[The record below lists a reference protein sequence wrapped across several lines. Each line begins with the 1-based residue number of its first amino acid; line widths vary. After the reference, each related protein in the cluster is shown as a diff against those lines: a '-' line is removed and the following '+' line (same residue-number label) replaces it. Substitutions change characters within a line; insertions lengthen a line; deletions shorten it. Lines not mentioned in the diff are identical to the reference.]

1 MPRVSRRYVKSEH
14 DESEEEALP
23 PMSPNTQKDHHL
35 KMIQRM
41 DLCEKNADAIKTS
54 DYPNRPRLFTT
65 LSITPE
71 CNIEGTEAARIA
83 SAHKA
88 PTAKWQTFGQSDEA
102 VDVLFNQKQISN
114 GNKHRHALEEQ
125 KKEEEARL
133 GHKLSLA
140 DTYNE
145 YGGNRRAGKRVAS
158 LHARPAAAS
167 LTQSILSARPVP
179 AVPKD
184 SGFWE
189 LGKGAHVGPLPPPA
203 LEGTASKARAM
214 QLDEPAIKM
223 GAIKVSAMPAAPAV
237 AVNAADLKRRAL
249 TLPAKP
255 YSFNLV
261 EDPSQ
266 FMSSIKGKLTTW
278 LHETQAAAPGMSTSA
293 TNAVQGTLAAPSTM
307 PPVHPEQISDG
318 YLHDPSIR
326 RVPVSELSFSRAHS
340 LAPGNVS
347 THTDGTPS
355 SAALSGFSAS
365 ATNEKS
371 STAIQAVTDDLIG
384 LGIENATLS
393 GTLPMA
399 TVHSAGSAL
408 QASPLSDSG
417 SLLDS
422 PIPDKVS
429 SQVLPAQAAKVVIVH
444 GHRYVHESELF
455 ALKKAIIEQFSNT
468 TANLV
473 GDLLPSKPLPNA
485 VPVTQRSLPTLTVPS
500 SVTAIAPLASRPD
513 NPFAPREPLAT
524 NNSNISQVS
533 STISKE
539 TSNPPPTAKPAARP
553 SSVVTSNKTVFSKW
567 ADEPAARPSS
577 VVTSNKAVSP
587 KWVDESAAQPSSVVT
602 SNKAISSKWA
612 DEPAARPSNPPRV
625 PVVRPSSPLIG
636 DRKVFGHLSKE
647 AAAGQ
652 KYDSPQLKPKQPVMG
667 KRRYEP
673 PGPGLTRLLQEI
685 AEAKQE
691 SPASEDKD
699 EEL

>member
-41 DLCEKNADAIKTS
+41 DLSEKNADAIKTS

-83 SAHKA
+83 SANKA
-88 PTAKWQTFGQSDEA
+88 PTTKWQTFGQSDEA

-158 LHARPAAAS
+158 LHSRPAAA
-167 LTQSILSARPVP
+167 ARPVP

-189 LGKGAHVGPLPPPA
+189 LGKGMQVGPLPPPA
-203 LEGTASKARAM
+203 LEGTASMALAM
-214 QLDEPAIKM
+214 QLDEPVTKM
-223 GAIKVSAMPAAPAV
+223 GATKVSAMPAAPPV

-249 TLPAKP
+249 ALPAKS

-266 FMSSIKGKLTTW
+266 FMSSIKGKLSTW
-278 LHETQAAAPGMSTSA
+278 SHETQAEAPGMPTSTTS
-293 TNAVQGTLAAPSTM
+293 AVQGTLAAPSTM
-307 PPVHPEQISDG
+307 PPVHPEQISGG

-326 RVPVSELSFSRAHS
+326 RVPIGELSFSVANA

-347 THTDGTPS
+347 THTDGAPS

-365 ATNEKS
+365 ATDEKS
-371 STAIQAVTDDLIG
+371 PTGIQAVTDDLIG

-399 TVHSAGSAL
+399 TVHSAGGAL
-408 QASPLSDSG
+408 QASPLSPSG

-422 PIPDKVS
+422 PVPDKVS
-429 SQVLPAQAAKVVIVH
+429 SEVLPAQAAKVVVVH

-473 GDLLPSKPLPNA
+473 GDLLPSKPSPNA
-485 VPVTQRSLPTLTVPS
+485 VPATQRSLPTLTVPS
-500 SVTAIAPLASRPD
+500 SITATAPLASRPD

-533 STISKE
+533 STISKD
-539 TSNPPPTAKPAARP
+539 TSKPPPTAKPAARP
-553 SSVVTSNKTVFSKW
+553 SSIVTSNKTVFSKW

-577 VVTSNKAVSP
+577 VVTSNKGIFS
-587 KWVDESAAQPSSVVT
+587 KWADESAARPSSVVT

-612 DEPAARPSNPPRV
+612 DEPATRLSNPTRA
-625 PVVRPSSPLIG
+625 PVVRPSSPIIG

-652 KYDSPQLKPKQPVMG
+652 KYDPPQPKPKQPVTG

-691 SPASEDKD
+691 SPAPKDQD